1 MQFVIIKELSNR
13 PYYWDGQRFTS
24 YAPNQITFASR
35 SEAEAAIA
43 SHGAMSFAFIRE
55 LD

>member
-1 MQFVIIKELSNR
+1 MQFIIVKSISNR

-24 YAPNQITFASR
+24 YAPNQTTFATR
-35 SEAEAAIA
+35 SEAEALVS
-43 SHGAMSFAFIRE
+43 SHGAMKYAAVRE